1 MTVKVYSSGEHT
13 QNING
18 INIKD
23 QKYQLDVNPNN
34 QNKVHVSVTN
44 DGLTIKKEYDSLEN
58 FFNQINNSQEGLLTN
73 LQNDLKKFED
83 MPEVLHKEKM
93 TIKRKKKKNQNQNQ
107 KQKPK
112 LASRKKLR
120 RPRSVKKLIPKS

>member
-1 MTVKVYSSGEHT
+1 MTVKVYSSGEHI
-13 QNING
+13 QKMNG
-18 INIKD
+18 VNIKD
-23 QKYQLDVNPNN
+23 QTYELEVNPNN
-34 QNKVHVSVTN
+34 KNKVHVSVTN

-58 FFNQINNSQEGLLTN
+58 FFNQINNSEEGLLTN

-93 TIKRKKKKNQNQNQ
+93 TIKRKKK
-107 KQKPK
+107 PK

-120 RPRSVKKLIPKS
+120 KPRSVKKLIPKS